1 MYYGREKNTPTK
13 KMIQHLLSLILTFK
27 CIYQD
32 RYCHEVEINLSTL
45 VVGNPS
51 EQGKNKQHTTQLI
64 ICHHFQSFPG
74 STPINVK
81 QQTI

>member
-1 MYYGREKNTPTK
+1 MYYERIKIPTK

-45 VVGNPS
+45 VVSNPS
-51 EQGKNKQHTTQLI
+51 KQGKNK
-64 ICHHFQSFPG
+64 
-74 STPINVK
+74 
-81 QQTI
+81 